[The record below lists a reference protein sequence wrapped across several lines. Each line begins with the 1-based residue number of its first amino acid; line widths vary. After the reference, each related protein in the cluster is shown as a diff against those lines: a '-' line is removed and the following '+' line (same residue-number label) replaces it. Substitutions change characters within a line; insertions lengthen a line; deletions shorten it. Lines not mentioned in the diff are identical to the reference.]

1 MPVTYKAFV
10 YERSQFSGNAA
21 PYTRMRRDITNPLFE
36 NLDYFQSCNQ
46 VKINYDDGQLLV
58 ARCSLLAR
66 CTLHAAFE
74 YVLAKGA
81 VLYREAEPTAFI
93 LSQQLTCFAR
103 SS

>member
-1 MPVTYKAFV
+1 MPVTYQAFV
-10 YERSQFSGNAA
+10 YERSQFSDKAA
-21 PYTRMRRDITNPLFE
+21 PYTRMRRETANLLFE

-58 ARCSLLAR
+58 ARCSLLVALA
-66 CTLHAAFE
+66 LHAAFE

>member
-58 ARCSLLAR
+58 ARA
-66 CTLHAAFE
+66 LHAAFE

>member
-1 MPVTYKAFV
+1 MPVTYQAFV

-66 CTLHAAFE
+66 CTL
-74 YVLAKGA
+74 
-81 VLYREAEPTAFI
+81 P
-93 LSQQLTCFAR
+93 LSTFLQRVRCCIEKRSPLPSFSR

>member
-1 MPVTYKAFV
+1 MPVTYQAFV
-10 YERSQFSGNAA
+10 YERSQFSDKAA
-21 PYTRMRRDITNPLFE
+21 PYTRMRRETADLLFE
-36 NLDYFQSCNQ
+36 NLDYFQSYDK
-46 VKINYDDGQLLV
+46 VKIYYDGGQSLV
-58 ARCSLLAR
+58 AHA
-66 CTLHAAFE
+66 LHTAFE

>member
-21 PYTRMRRDITNPLFE
+21 PYTRIRRDITNPLFE

-58 ARCSLLAR
+58 ARCSLLVALA
-66 CTLHAAFE
+66 LHTAFE
-74 YVLAKGA
+74 YVLAKVRCCIGKRSP
-81 VLYREAEPTAFI
+81 LHSFPRR
-93 LSQQLTCFAR
+93 QLTCFAR
-103 SS
+103 SG

>member
-10 YERSQFSGNAA
+10 NERSQFSGNAA

-58 ARCSLLAR
+58 ARCSLLVAR
-66 CTLHAAFE
+66 ALHAAFE

>member
-58 ARCSLLAR
+58 ARCSLLVALA
-66 CTLHAAFE
+66 LHAAFE